1 MRLKTP
7 VSFEPIAESELVLNA
22 NGSIFHLHLQPDDI
36 ADTIFLVGDP
46 GRVAQVSTR
55 FDRVDVKVANREFV
69 THTGELNGK
78 RITVLST
85 GIGTDNIDIVV
96 NELDA
101 LVNIDLKTRIPKAE
115 TRSLNLIRIG
125 TSGSLQEDLPV
136 DTFIFSAYGLG
147 LDGVLGFYEHA
158 EDEDEEQIRT
168 AFLAHC
174 DWPSTVNP
182 PYVAKADSE
191 LLQKLSGNHRKG
203 ITLTANGFYGPQ
215 GRALRIKPAHPD
227 MNERVRSF
235 SQSELAITNYEMETS
250 ALYALGGIL
259 GHKTCTACAVIANR
273 YIKAYSKDYKITVN
287 KLIDELLKKI

>member
-7 VSFEPIAESELVLNA
+7 VLFEPIAESELVLNA
-22 NGSIFHLHLQPDDI
+22 DGSVYHLHLKPQDI

-46 GRVAQVSTR
+46 GRVAQVSSR
-55 FDRVDVKVANREFV
+55 FQSIEVRVANREFV
-69 THTGELNGK
+69 THTGMLNGK
-78 RITVLST
+78 RITVMST

-101 LVNIDLKTRIPKAE
+101 LVNIDLLTRIPKE
-115 TRSLNLIRIG
+115 QHHTLNLIRIG

-158 EDEDEEQIRT
+158 EEEDEREIRHAFT
-168 AFLAHC
+168 AHTN
-174 DWPSTVNP
+174 WPSTANP
-182 PYVAKADSE
+182 PYVAKADQA
-191 LLQKLSGNHRKG
+191 LLNTLSANHRKG

-215 GRALRIKPAHPD
+215 GRALRIKPAHPE

-235 SQSELAITNYEMETS
+235 AMHGLSITNYEMETS

-273 YIKAYSKDYKITVN
+273 YIKAYSKDYKIAVN
-287 KLIDELLKKI
+287 NLIDELLAKV